1 MTDMKHPL
9 CSWKALCCAAV
20 ALLLVSCHGKS
31 DYRNLLPADS
41 TFTLSVNPAALVEKS
56 GVGSCDQSPLCQRL
70 RAELEAAPN
79 LTDAERQYLL
89 QLLENPAESG
99 VDERKSI
106 FLFSSMPG
114 SLDLGGQLPQQAG
127 VLLPVADQAKFAGMI
142 DLLCQNAGLEKQT
155 RGKLTCV
162 LFENDPYNGVC
173 AFDER
178 AALLLF
184 APESVEAVLGKV
196 DALFAQK
203 ARGNLMGKGGGAD
216 AFSRGKDIDV
226 IMN

>member
-1 MTDMKHPL
+1 MKHLL

-79 LTDAERQYLL
+79 LSDTERQYLL

-114 SLDLGGQLPQQAG
+114 SLDLSLIHISEP
-127 VLLPVADQAKFAGMI
+127 
-142 DLLCQNAGLEKQT
+142 T
-155 RGKLTCV
+155 R
-162 LFENDPYNGVC
+162 PY
-173 AFDER
+173 
-178 AALLLF
+178 
-184 APESVEAVLGKV
+184 
-196 DALFAQK
+196 
-203 ARGNLMGKGGGAD
+203 
-216 AFSRGKDIDV
+216 
-226 IMN
+226 